1 MVNFSKKHN
10 SVKIQV
16 ELRFFLSAHGL
27 MMLYI
32 YTKFHDKIFNRF
44 RDVEQTPN
52 FIFELRPLC
61 VTLPFTGHMKYDF
74 CTSSRQGQFL
84 TRIQNKLL
92 RGYEDMERTRK
103 ANARTDGQMDRQ
115 TDGCIFL
122 PSFVKFSQMVWE
134 LLCGQEFYYKI
145 YKGA

>member
-1 MVNFSKKHN
+1 MCD
-10 SVKIQV
+10 
-16 ELRFFLSAHGL
+16 LA
-27 MMLYI
+27 LY
-32 YTKFHDKIFNRF
+32 R
-44 RDVEQTPN
+44 
-52 FIFELRPLC
+52 
-61 VTLPFTGHMKYDF
+61 TLLKYDF

-92 RGYEDMERTRK
+92 RGYEDMERTQK

-134 LLCGQEFYYKI
+134 LLCGQEFYYEI